1 MFKSLLLKT
10 LYDKRWFLVGW
21 AIGSI
26 ALLALTAAFY
36 PVIADS
42 IGNLLQ
48 TIPPALSSL
57 VGEAGAYDTYEG
69 YLGSA
74 VFGIRAEMVFVPL
87 AIILALSLSVNEE
100 LSRKLYQ
107 LLAQPVSRLSIV
119 LQKWFGGV
127 CIIAVIMAL
136 VYGSLIVTSLVVG
149 EAVPY
154 MALAKMTLMS
164 GIFTVALFS
173 LTLSLAFAFGRRG
186 IAIIVPIVWVMGS
199 LLLDSFSAQIDWLKN
214 VDWLSLHQY
223 YNTATLSSNAIDV
236 VSVAVLGGVTV
247 IPLFMALV
255 AFQLRDIREAE

>member
-1 MFKSLLLKT
+1 MFKSLFLKT

-21 AIGSI
+21 AVGLI

-42 IGNLLQ
+42 VSDLLQ
-48 TIPPALSSL
+48 AIPPALSSL
-57 VGEAGAYDTYEG
+57 VGEAGAYSTYEG

-74 VFGIRAEMVFVPL
+74 VFGIRAEMIFVPL

-100 LSRKLYQ
+100 SSRRLYQ
-107 LLAQPVSRLSIV
+107 LLAQPVSRFSIV

-127 CIIAVIMAL
+127 CIIVIIMAL
-136 VYGSLIVTSLVVG
+136 VYGSLIITSLMVG
-149 EAVPY
+149 EVVPY
-154 MALAKMTLMS
+154 AALTKMTLMS

-199 LLLDSFSAQIDWLKN
+199 LLLDSFGAQIDWLKN
-214 VDWLSLHQY
+214 ADWLSLHQY
-223 YNTATLSSNAIDV
+223 YNTATLSNSVIDV
-236 VSVAVLGGVTV
+236 TSVAVLGSVTIV
-247 IPLFMALV
+247 PLFMALV
-255 AFQLRDIREAE
+255 AFQLRDIRETE